1 MQVFIPVNKT
11 SPPSRVAFESAISTS
26 GSLSSFLIIARIV
39 STYQFIIRLE
49 IKKRVN
55 QNSFNQNNCTKSLLF
70 SACHIR
76 NNRL

>member
-1 MQVFIPVNKT
+1 MQVLIPVNKT

-39 STYQFIIRLE
+39 STYQFIITLQIE
-49 IKKRVN
+49 MRVK
-55 QNSFNQNNCTKSLLF
+55 QNSFNQNNCIQTLLF
-70 SACHIR
+70 SAKLLR